1 MRKLNKNN
9 IKTICLYVIP
19 LPERK
24 EKFTSSIQLKVPEL
38 VSFCFESW
46 VTLYVLSDKISIK
59 SCI

>member
-19 LPERK
+19 LPGRK